1 VDPQPTTP
9 SPDHIDFDLL
19 CSEVE
24 EFEPLPSLTGQ
35 HLEPESES
43 EDEASLDGQ
52 ILAGLV
58 TP

>member
-1 VDPQPTTP
+1 MEPQFTPP

-19 CSEVE
+19 CSAVE
-24 EFEPLPSLTGQ
+24 EFEPLPSLAAPYP
-35 HLEPESES
+35 EPQSEG
-43 EDEASLDGQ
+43 EEQASLDGQ

>member
-1 VDPQPTTP
+1 MY
-9 SPDHIDFDLL
+9 FDLL

-24 EFEPLPSLTGQ
+24 EFEPLPNIAAP
-35 HLEPESES
+35 HPEPESES
-43 EDEASLDGQ
+43 EEQASFDGQ